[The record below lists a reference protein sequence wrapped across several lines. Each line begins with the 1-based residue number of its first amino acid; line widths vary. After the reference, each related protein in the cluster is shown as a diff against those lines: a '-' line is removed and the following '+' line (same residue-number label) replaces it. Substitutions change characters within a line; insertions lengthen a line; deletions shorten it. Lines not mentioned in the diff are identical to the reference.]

1 MYEIISWTN
10 FIFLNVSAILSFYVY
25 TLSIMTVTRE
35 QNKGKKAWKESIRL
49 RILADIIWILFILN
63 FILWIWFPVKSINWP
78 ISQDYIS
85 LFIISVIFML
95 PFLII
100 TFKAVKDAGSETVI
114 TSVKNEMYGGIYNYI
129 RHPQMLGTAPIILL
143 ICCLLNSL
151 ILLIWFSILIVI
163 IIPIVIHFEE
173 KDLLL
178 RFGELYKDYQRRT
191 GAIIPKFRRRKKLI
205 LP

>member
-1 MYEIISWTN
+1 MYEIISWIN
-10 FIFLNVSAILSFYVY
+10 FISLNASAILSFYVY
-25 TLSIMTVTRE
+25 TLSIMPVTRE
-35 QNKGKKAWKESIRL
+35 QKKGKKAWKESIRL

-85 LFIISVIFML
+85 LFTISIISMV

-100 TFKAVKDAGSETVI
+100 TIKAVKDAGSETVI
-114 TSVKNEMYGGIYNYI
+114 TSKENVMYGGIYNYI
-129 RHPQMLGTAPIILL
+129 RHPQMLGASPLILL

-151 ILLIWFSILIVI
+151 ILLIWFSVLIVI
-163 IIPIVIHFEE
+163 IVPIVIHFEE

-178 RFGELYKDYQRRT
+178 RFGDSYKDYKKRT
-191 GAIIPKFRRRKKLI
+191 GAIIPKFWRKK
-205 LP
+205 